1 MGRHL
6 APHHQQ
12 SEDDALARLL
22 AAERDLAERLA
33 AAREEADEIV
43 RVAREQAQRIE
54 EACATTIME
63 RTNALADQYE
73 THLRSDLSE
82 IARESQRIA
91 SLFAGV
97 DDVRI
102 EPYVALVRDSLLPSP
117 EAETAR

>member
-1 MGRHL
+1 MGRHS
-6 APHHQQ
+6 APQQQ

-22 AAERDLAERLA
+22 AAERRLAERLA

-43 RVAREQAQRIE
+43 RMAREQAQQIE
-54 EACATTIME
+54 EACATTIRG
-63 RTNALADQYE
+63 RTNALTEQYE

-91 SLFAGV
+91 SLFARV
-97 DDVRI
+97 DDTRI
-102 EPYVALVRDSLLPSP
+102 EPYVALVFERLLPSP